1 MALVVK
7 YLLANAENVSDT
19 GSIPGS
25 GRSPGGGNGNL
36 LQYSSLEKS
45 MDRGTWWAT
54 IHGFSKSQT
63 HKDNYACNLQKS
75 IIEHFKS

>member
-7 YLLANAENVSDT
+7 NLPANAGDVRNGD
-19 GSIPGS
+19 SIPRS
-25 GRSPGGGNGNL
+25 GRPPGEGNGNL